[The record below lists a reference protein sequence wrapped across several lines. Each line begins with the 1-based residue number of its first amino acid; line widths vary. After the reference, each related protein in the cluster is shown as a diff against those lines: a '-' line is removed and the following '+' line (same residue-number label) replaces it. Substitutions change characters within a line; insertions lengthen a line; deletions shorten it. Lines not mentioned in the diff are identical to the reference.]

1 MTSDALLKARLKAI
15 CIAELMKATESG
27 VFDGVPARVAAFR
40 ADPTW
45 PHFGFDTQE
54 FLQYQAVG
62 NYYTAIFRKIGDL
75 FEGVIKELVQSKLG
89 INREDQKHEFEIV
102 VDGVTQHRSLDVA
115 IDLNKIDDIS
125 VRTRVASALFKL
137 TGDDSPDATV
147 IELRGCYMIGDSKR
161 INADEHA
168 AKAARTAGLSPVML
182 IFCSTSLPS
191 PVKRLRK
198 SWSLFEGVESYD
210 FVKTV
215 TGFDLQRFFQEISP
229 DLKNVTDQLIGMFK
243 DNS

>member
-1 MTSDALLKARLKAI
+1 MKARMKAI
-15 CIAELMKATESG
+15 CVDELMKATESG
-27 VFDGVPARVAAFR
+27 VFDGVPARVAAFS

-45 PHFGFDTQE
+45 PHFGFATQE

-75 FEGVIKELVQSKLG
+75 FEGVIQEIVQTQLG
-89 INREDQKHEFEIV
+89 ISKSEQKHEFELV

-115 IDLNKIDDIS
+115 IDVMKIQDVS
-125 VRTRVASALFKL
+125 KRKKVTATLEKL
-137 TGDDSPDATV
+137 TGDKSPKATV

-168 AKAARTAGLSPVML
+168 AKAARSAGLSPVML
-182 IFCSTSLPS
+182 IFCSTSLTS

-198 SWSLFEGVESYD
+198 SWNLFEGTESYD
-210 FVKTV
+210 FVRSV
-215 TGFDLQRFFQEISP
+215 TGFDLQAFFQEISP
-229 DLKNVTDQLIGMFK
+229 DLKSVTDKLLAKFRNNG
-243 DNS
+243 